1 VARQRQLA
9 SLRPLRAADLASLA
23 WLPAV
28 AVDAGYDSW
37 SSEDAL
43 RAAIDSGRALV
54 PDTDAPEALV
64 AYDTDT
70 PDRRA
75 GVVRF
80 LAVRPERRR
89 LGIGG
94 RTALALEERLAP
106 SVERLYVVVPA
117 RIGLALYFWLRLGY
131 RPLTQ
136 RDWPAL
142 PEYPPSVWMVR
153 SLR

>member
-1 VARQRQLA
+1 MAEQHQLTP
-9 SLRPLRAADLASLA
+9 LRPLRQSDLESLA

-28 AVDAGYDSW
+28 ADDIGCEGW
-37 SSEDAL
+37 STGNAL
-43 RAAIDSGRALV
+43 RAAIDGDRALV
-54 PDTDAPEALV
+54 PDLDAPEALV
-64 AYDTDT
+64 AYETGA
-70 PDRRA
+70 PERRA
-75 GVVRF
+75 ARVRF

-94 RTALALEERLAP
+94 HTALALEERLAP
-106 SVERLYVVVPA
+106 SAERLYVLVPA

-136 RDWPAL
+136 RDWPAP
-142 PEYPPSVWMVR
+142 PEEPPAVWMVR